1 MTRSF
6 WGGSGYLIPGDAEQ
20 GTSTTRQW
28 CSARL
33 CTGNT
38 GNAHGQST
46 NLGEPNAINL
56 PFGNGSPIHKKFVI
70 LGMAYCWVYHILK
83 EP

>member
-1 MTRSF
+1 MLSKAHPPHVN
-6 WGGSGYLIPGDAEQ
+6 GALLACAL
-20 GTSTTRQW
+20 GT
-28 CSARL
+28 L
-33 CTGNT
+33 

-56 PFGNGSPIHKKFVI
+56 PFGNGSPIHKNFVI